1 MSRTTAIARVLV
13 ASLLWLLPA
22 SAVAQSAIAGVVK
35 DSSGAVLPG
44 VTVEVASPQL
54 IERVRSVSTDERGA
68 YQLVDLRPGIYS
80 VTFTLAGFNTS
91 KREGL
96 ELPSDFTATVNGELK
111 VGALEETVTV
121 SGASPVV
128 DVQSTAKA
136 QVIDRDMLDSIPTAH
151 TAQTAAALVAGVIM
165 GTPDVGGSGA
175 MNQNATTA
183 HGFNSAQTTVLLDG
197 IQLNGMCGNGATQS
211 YSNTQNYEEITVAN
225 AGAGADVSA
234 GGVRQNLVP
243 RRGGNEFHGSG
254 ATIYSSGDWQAAA
267 VTPELAA
274 RGLKQGDSFASL
286 YTLETGFGGKFIKD
300 RLWWFGAA
308 RKQASNVKVAD
319 TFYPDGRQ
327 GVNEQYIKNASLR
340 LTWQVNQRNQL
351 NVFHDRVFR
360 YLGHDMSAG
369 YEPQAAMLTLPSPL
383 YEQSQ
388 VKWTSTISS
397 KLYLE
402 AGFNQYQA
410 YRTNVYQ
417 EGVQEPYG
425 TAAWYAKATRRDT
438 SLGTVRT
445 AYPMTN
451 SIQNPTRRFL
461 VASASYV
468 TGSHNVKVGIQNNWG
483 YEWFALYKNADLEQ
497 NYQNGVPTAVVV
509 FNTPV
514 VWNNALD
521 ANTGIYAQD
530 SWSVKRLTVN
540 YGLRWEY
547 FQGVHSRRGQHA
559 WALRSDDGPSFRPAD
574 LPGLEGIHAALRPR
588 PRRLRQCEDR
598 VEVQREQVTT
608 RR

>member
-1 MSRTTAIARVLV
+1 MSRTTALARVLV
-13 ASLLWLLPA
+13 AGLLWMLPA
-22 SAVAQSAIAGVVK
+22 AALAQSAIAGVVK

-44 VTVEVASPQL
+44 ATVEVSSPQL
-54 IERVRSVSTDERGA
+54 IERTRSTVTDERGA

-80 VTFTLAGFNTS
+80 VTFTLEGFSTS

-136 QVIDRDMLDSIPTAH
+136 QVINRDMLDSIPTAH

-197 IQLNGMCGNGATQS
+197 IQLNGMCGNGSTQS

-254 ATIYSSGDWQAAA
+254 AAIYSSGNWQAKA

-274 RGLKQGDSFASL
+274 RGLKQGDSFDSL
-286 YTLETGFGGKFIKD
+286 YTFETGFGGKFVKD

-327 GVNEQYIKNASLR
+327 GVNEQYIKNVSLR
-340 LTWQVNQRNQL
+340 LTWQINQRNQL
-351 NVFHDRVFR
+351 NVFHDRVFK
-360 YLGHDMSAG
+360 YLGHEICGLRATGGDADAPLATLRAG
-369 YEPQAAMLTLPSPL
+369 TGEVDIDHQQQALSRSRI
-383 YEQSQ
+383 QS
-388 VKWTSTISS
+388 
-397 KLYLE
+397 
-402 AGFNQYQA
+402 
-410 YRTNVYQ
+410 
-417 EGVQEPYG
+417 
-425 TAAWYAKATRRDT
+425 
-438 SLGTVRT
+438 
-445 AYPMTN
+445 
-451 SIQNPTRRFL
+451 
-461 VASASYV
+461 
-468 TGSHNVKVGIQNNWG
+468 
-483 YEWFALYKNADLEQ
+483 
-497 NYQNGVPTAVVV
+497 VPG
-509 FNTPV
+509 
-514 VWNNALD
+514 LSD
-521 ANTGIYAQD
+521 
-530 SWSVKRLTVN
+530 KRLS
-540 YGLRWEY
+540 GR
-547 FQGVHSRRGQHA
+547 
-559 WALRSDDGPSFRPAD
+559 
-574 LPGLEGIHAALRPR
+574 
-588 PRRLRQCEDR
+588 C
-598 VEVQREQVTT
+598 
-608 RR
+608 